1 MKRWMATLLV
11 ALSLCAKAQINT
23 DNVLLM
29 GRSAIAAEDYLTAIG
44 LFNRVIEVKPF
55 LYKPYYYRAY
65 AKFSLDDFGGAEA
78 DLTKAIDINPY
89 MVELYQLRGICR
101 IRMSDFE
108 GAEKDYSRTLDE
120 LRDDRSARFNRAL
133 CRLEQK
139 KYDEAEADV
148 DSIMAAAPNFYRA
161 YPLKAQIAFERQDTT
176 AGVKW
181 LTTLTEREPTNTDAW
196 SFLGRY
202 ALRQSRYA
210 RADSL
215 LTKAITLSPRRYDDL
230 LARALA
236 RHGMNR
242 FGAAVDDYTR
252 VIDLVP
258 EHFVAHYNRGLI
270 LALVGEDN
278 KALEDFDFVV
288 AREPDNTLALYNRA
302 LLRRQ
307 TGDWRGAAADFTR
320 LIRQYPTFY
329 YGYQARAECRR
340 KMGDV
345 KGAISDETVVARA
358 NLDVLFAKPQRRIVK
373 KVRKGSDHSL
383 DHYDQ
388 LVDDAIADSTEMS
401 FGRLLSKDLFGK
413 VQYRTAT
420 ETELPPYTLTFR
432 QPAEEK
438 GYRSIG
444 FLPEAARLSSLLR
457 DGTLSLTAST
467 GTGSDD
473 FEPHLTAA
481 KQVRPTAA
489 DSLICQAISR
499 SDDYDYGAAQS
510 LLGRALSATTTP
522 HGKTLIRLQTA
533 AVCIKSATAMTE
545 TSSEETKTRQALL
558 SLAVKNLK
566 EALTDA
572 GEARLYLLYNLGCA
586 YMAQNDY
593 DTAVETFDEA
603 LKTDGRLAE
612 AWYNRGL
619 AKIRLNDKTGART
632 DLSRAGELGL
642 FSAYSLMRKL

>member
-11 ALSLCAKAQINT
+11 AISLCTNAQINT

-29 GRSAIAAEDYLTAIG
+29 GRSAIAAEDYLTAIS
-44 LFNRVIEVKPF
+44 LFNRVIEVKPY

-78 DLTKAIDINPY
+78 DLNKAIDINPY
-89 MVELYQLRGICR
+89 MVELFQLRGICR
-101 IRMSDFE
+101 IRLNDYE
-108 GAEKDYSRTLDE
+108 GAEKDYTRTLTE
-120 LRDDRSARFNRAL
+120 LRDDRSARYNRAM
-133 CRLEQK
+133 CRLELK
-139 KYDEAEADV
+139 RLDEAEADI
-148 DSIMAAAPNFYRA
+148 DSIMDAAPNFYRV

-202 ALRQSRYA
+202 ALRKNHYA

-215 LTKAITLSPRRYDDL
+215 LSKAIALSPRRHDDL

-242 FGAAVDDYTR
+242 FGAAIDDYTR
-252 VIDLVP
+252 VVDLVP

-288 AREPDNTLALYNRA
+288 AREPENTLALYNRA

-340 KMGDV
+340 KMGDI

-358 NLDVLFAKPQRRIVK
+358 NLDVMFAKHKRRIVK

-383 DHYDQ
+383 DSYDQ
-388 LVDDAIADSTEMS
+388 LVDDAMADSTELS
-401 FGRLLSKDLFGK
+401 FGRLLAKDLFGK
-413 VQYRTAT
+413 VQYRTT
-420 ETELPPYTLTFR
+420 SETELPPYALTFR
-432 QPAEEK
+432 QPSEEK

-457 DGTLSLTAST
+457 SGTLTLTASA
-467 GTGSDD
+467 GTGNED

-481 KQVRPTAA
+481 KQNNPSAA
-489 DSLICQAISR
+489 DTLICQAVCR
-499 SDDYDYGAAQS
+499 ADDYDYGGAQT
-510 LLGRALSATTTP
+510 LLGRALTAASKPQTKA
-522 HGKTLIRLQTA
+522 LIRLQTG

-545 TSSEETKTRQALL
+545 MGAEETKTRQALL
-558 SLAVKNLK
+558 NLAVKSLK
-566 EALTDA
+566 EALADS
-572 GEARLYLLYNLGCA
+572 GDARLYILYNLGCA
-586 YMAQNDY
+586 YMAQGDY
-593 DTAVETFDEA
+593 AKAIEAFDEVI
-603 LKTDGRLAE
+603 KTDSRMPE
-612 AWYNRGL
+612 AHYNRGL
-619 AKIRLNDKTGART
+619 AKIRLNDKNGART

-642 FSAYSLMRKL
+642 FGAYSLMRKL